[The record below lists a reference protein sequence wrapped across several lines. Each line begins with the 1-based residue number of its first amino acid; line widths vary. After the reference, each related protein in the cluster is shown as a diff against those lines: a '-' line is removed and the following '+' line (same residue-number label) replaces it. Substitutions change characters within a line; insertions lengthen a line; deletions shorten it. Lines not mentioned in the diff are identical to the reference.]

1 MCFARKEHQSN
12 LAPSMQLI
20 FNSTS
25 KLNIG
30 YRFQLKSDIYR
41 NMKNSWMIS
50 YEHIF
55 LNALKKKAAK

>member
-1 MCFARKEHQSN
+1 
-12 LAPSMQLI
+12 MQLI

-25 KLNIG
+25 KLNLG

-41 NMKNSWMIS
+41 NMKNCWMIS

-55 LNALKKKAAK
+55 LNALKKKVAG